1 MNKKKMTALILL
13 MAVSWWGWRMIK
25 KALLVNPN
33 AEIDTLARTLWGEA
47 RGEGTRGMQAVANV
61 ITNRVKKG
69 GWYGATYQEVCLK
82 PYQFSCWLDTDPN
95 YQKLLNVTTKDSQ
108 FAQAV
113 QIAQKA
119 YNGELPDITGG
130 ATNYHAKSVSPYW
143 AKSMSKTTTI
153 GNHVFYT

>member
-1 MNKKKMTALILL
+1 
-13 MAVSWWGWRMIK
+13 MIK
-25 KALLVNPN
+25 KTLLINPN

-47 RGEGTRGMQAVANV
+47 RGDGVRGMQAVANV
-61 ITNRVKKG
+61 ITNRVNRG

-95 YQKLLNVTTKDSQ
+95 YEKLLRVNEKDSQ

-113 QIAQKA
+113 QIAKKA

-130 ATNYHAKSVSPYW
+130 AVNYHAKSVNPYW
-143 AKSMSKTTTI
+143 AKSMSKTATI
-153 GNHVFYT
+153 GNHIFYV

>member
-1 MNKKKMTALILL
+1 
-13 MAVSWWGWRMIK
+13 MIK

-47 RGEGTRGMQAVANV
+47 RGEGVRGMQAVANV
-61 ITNRVKKG
+61 ITNRVNRG

-95 YQKLLNVTTKDSQ
+95 YNKLLNVTTKDSQ

-113 QIAQKA
+113 QIAKKA
-119 YNGELPDITGG
+119 YNGELDDITGG
-130 ATNYHAKSVSPYW
+130 AINYHAKSASPYW
-143 AKSMSKTTTI
+143 AKTMSKTATI
-153 GNHVFYT
+153 GNHIFYT